1 MNISALCDKIE
12 LQSEIKEQVL
22 AFVQN
27 FDFHTVD
34 MLQKGYLIYENMQ
47 EALTQTQAVL
57 GEDPD
62 NIKILSCMLKAAVD
76 AYTVY
81 QQKGIPGEIYFA
93 TMKCFPRFIGETHEM
108 TNKLYFDRYWWTT
121 RQVGCHLFRI
131 GQLEYEMKHI
141 GKDVVIGIHIP
152 SDAVFCP
159 PAVEESLHDAYQ
171 FFAKYYPSLNDAE
184 YRCHSWL
191 LDHQLKGMLR
201 NDSNIVSFQNRFEIF
216 HEGEVG
222 TEFIQWLYNS
232 KSSDY
237 HTLPENTTLQINM
250 KKHLLEGGVIRDAY
264 GRLKEKY

>member
-81 QQKGIPGEIYFA
+81 QQKGIP
-93 TMKCFPRFIGETHEM
+93 
-108 TNKLYFDRYWWTT
+108 
-121 RQVGCHLFRI
+121 
-131 GQLEYEMKHI
+131 
-141 GKDVVIGIHIP
+141 
-152 SDAVFCP
+152 
-159 PAVEESLHDAYQ
+159 
-171 FFAKYYPSLNDAE
+171 AKYI
-184 YRCHSWL
+184 L
-191 LDHQLKGMLR
+191 LL
-201 NDSNIVSFQNRFEIF
+201 
-216 HEGEVG
+216 
-222 TEFIQWLYNS
+222 
-232 KSSDY
+232 
-237 HTLPENTTLQINM
+237 
-250 KKHLLEGGVIRDAY
+250 
-264 GRLKEKY
+264 